1 LLLLSTLVAMMRY
14 DEYSYELIAVAINRA
29 VTPDTSQMNQ
39 NVLPSRPMKAAGLAL
54 ALVSSLAAADIPHI
68 SLAPERIFMQILPSV
83 VEVEAADPRG
93 RFIRQGSDVMV
104 EANRVATV
112 CHVIKKIAEREEN
125 ALIVRKLGNTFKAH
139 AAICGR
145 RS

>member
-112 CHVIKKIAEREEN
+112 CHVIKK
-125 ALIVRKLGNTFKAH
+125 
-139 AAICGR
+139 
-145 RS
+145 

>member
-1 LLLLSTLVAMMRY
+1 MRY

-83 VEVEAADPRG
+83 VEAEAADPRG

-125 ALIVRKLGNTFKAH
+125 ALIVRKSGNTFKAH

-145 RS
+145 GS

>member
-1 LLLLSTLVAMMRY
+1 MRY

-68 SLAPERIFMQILPSV
+68 SLAPERIFMQILSSV

-104 EANRVATV
+104 EANRAATV
-112 CHVIKKIAEREEN
+112 CHVIKKKAEREEN
-125 ALIVRKLGNTFKAH
+125 ALIVRKSGNTFNAH

-145 RS
+145 GS

>member
-29 VTPDTSQMNQ
+29 VTPNTSQMNQ

-54 ALVSSLAAADIPHI
+54 ALVSSLAAADIPHIPHI

-112 CHVIKKIAEREEN
+112 CHVIKK
-125 ALIVRKLGNTFKAH
+125 
-139 AAICGR
+139 
-145 RS
+145 